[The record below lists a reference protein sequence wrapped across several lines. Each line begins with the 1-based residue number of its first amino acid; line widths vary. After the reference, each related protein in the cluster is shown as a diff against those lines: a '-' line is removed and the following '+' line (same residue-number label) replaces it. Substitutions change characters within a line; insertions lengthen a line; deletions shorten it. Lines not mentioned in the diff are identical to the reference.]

1 MSPLSTLEQVG
12 SRSRSCSGYPGSQ
25 VSRFATTVGA
35 LSVNTNPNTT
45 RMDGNLPINNA
56 IVLAQTSLP
65 SLSGLSGTPKSIEK
79 SSKGTGALLFP
90 NIYQHRVDPFELADP
105 RKPGYRKILCFFLV
119 DPTTRILST
128 SDVPPQ
134 QKEWATEAMLHS
146 PALHRL
152 PVELFDMVVDH
163 LGDAY
168 ISRKEAEEHREKLM
182 AERANFVV
190 EHNETVYEM
199 EFNMCEH

>member
-45 RMDGNLPINNA
+45 RMDGNLPKNNA

-90 NIYQHRVDPFELADP
+90 NIYQHGPRLWFNLTDP
-105 RKPGYRKILCFFLV
+105 
-119 DPTTRILST
+119 
-128 SDVPPQ
+128 
-134 QKEWATEAMLHS
+134 
-146 PALHRL
+146 
-152 PVELFDMVVDH
+152 MVSIQVFGFGCNS
-163 LGDAY
+163 LTNV
-168 ISRKEAEEHREKLM
+168 L
-182 AERANFVV
+182 NVQ
-190 EHNETVYEM
+190 
-199 EFNMCEH
+199 